1 VEKRYGGGERWMM
14 QKARKVAAKMAGG
27 VGASVRTWLLTE

>member
-1 VEKRYGGGERWMM
+1 L

-27 VGASVRTWLLTE
+27 DGASVRTWLLTELKHKGGDV